1 MKNEVCFKVT
11 GRYALF
17 TDPLTKIG
25 GEKHSLLI
33 PTYQALKGVT
43 ESVYFKPTIN
53 WFIDNVRIMRP
64 IKTESKG
71 IRTLNMSG
79 GNDLSYYTYLSDV
92 EYHVKA
98 HFEFNLQRPDLE
110 QDRCENK
117 HFFIMKRCIEKGGR
131 RDIFLG
137 NRECQAYVEPCEFD
151 EGQGYYD
158 QMGDMS
164 FGLQY
169 HSIVYPDEQ
178 ASNQLTVK
186 LWTPE
191 MHNGVI
197 NFCRPEE
204 CTHERVLFRQKPKKF
219 IQGLNFTG
227 LKEEGL
233 LEGYDEMEVGNG

>member
-1 MKNEVCFKVT
+1 VKNEVCFKVT

-33 PTYQALKGVT
+33 PSYQALKGIT
-43 ESVYFKPTIN
+43 ESIYFKPTIV
-53 WFIDNVRIMRP
+53 WFIDSVRIMRP

-92 EYHVKA
+92 EYRVKA
-98 HFEFNLQRPDLE
+98 HFEFNLQRPDLV
-110 QDRCENK
+110 QDRNENK
-117 HFFIMKRCIEKGGR
+117 HYFIMKRCIEKGGR

-137 NRECQAYVEPCEFD
+137 TRECQAYVEPCEFD

-158 QMGDMS
+158 QMGEMS

-178 ASNQLTVK
+178 SSNQLTVK
-186 LWTPE
+186 LWYPM

-197 NFCRPEE
+197 HFCRPED
-204 CTHERVLFRQKPKKF
+204 CPHERILIKQKPKKF
-219 IQGLNFTG
+219 IHGLNFSG
-227 LKEEGL
+227 LQEQGL
-233 LEGYDEMEVGNG
+233 LEGYSEMEVGEG